1 MVAGT
6 PDERVRAFLVET
18 LALWQVD
25 ASLESVD
32 APGVAFVRTPDG
44 ASLRIERVAPPAPF
58 RWIVRIGEGDA
69 PGGERPCASLVG
81 LLNALQRVLGVERG
95 RPIRIARED
104 R

>member
-1 MVAGT
+1 MVPRT
-6 PDERVRAFLVET
+6 PDERVRAFLLET

-25 ASLESVD
+25 ATLEPAE
-32 APGVAFVRTPDG
+32 APGVACVRTRAG
-44 ASLRIERVAPPAPF
+44 ASLRIERAAPPAPF

-81 LLNALQRVLGVERG
+81 LLNALQRALGVERG
-95 RPIRIARED
+95 RPIRIARDD